1 MLVPNLLLLPIRR
14 KTLPRLRVR
23 NEIVTIENPETGER
37 QERKWKKA
45 KALVEEGWR
54 LV

>member
-1 MLVPNLLLLPIRR
+1 MAAAPKR
-14 KTLPRLRVR
+14 KSPAIGR